1 MSASG
6 FLKRLLGRGAS
17 DRDRTGASST
27 LPTTQPLPRLAGV
40 ALDDYE
46 LGPEI
51 GRGAMA
57 VVNKAVDR
65 RTGETI
71 AIKRLALQREFAP
84 EDLIDVRDR
93 FMREA
98 GAARHLQHPDILRV
112 LDAGESAGD
121 TWIAMEYV
129 VGQDLSHHT
138 RPGQLLPLR
147 EVLLLGARL
156 GRALDYAHSHGV
168 VHRDIKPANVML
180 DRESGSVKIMDF
192 GIARVADSSRTR
204 TGLVLGTPSYM
215 SPEQLAGL
223 QVDGRSDLYSLGA
236 MLFQLLTGNLPHQTE
251 SMASLMHQ
259 IANQPAPDVRRLR
272 AELPESLAL
281 VVALSLEKRP
291 ELRYQRGATLAQDLE
306 AVLGQ
311 IPAELANSTGATTPP
326 PAGQAFEETLRLQSQ
341 AAVHNPFPPA
351 DPASKT

>member
-17 DRDRTGASST
+17 DEDGHGAPDT
-27 LPTTQPLPRLAGV
+27 LPTTQPMPRAAGV

-46 LGPEI
+46 IGEEL

-57 VVNKAVDR
+57 VVNRAIDR
-65 RTGETI
+65 RSGATV

-84 EDLIDVRDR
+84 EDLIDVGDR

-98 GAARHLQHPDILRV
+98 SAARPLDHPDILRV
-112 LDAGESAGD
+112 LDAGECAGD

-138 RPGQLLPLR
+138 RAGQLLPLR

-156 GRALDYAHSHGV
+156 ARALSYAHGHGV

-180 DRESGSVKIMDF
+180 ERESGSVKIMDF
-192 GIARVADSSRTR
+192 GIARVADGSRTR

-236 MLFQLLTGNLPHQTE
+236 MLFQLLTGHLPHQSE
-251 SMASLMHQ
+251 SMATLMHQ
-259 IANQPAPDVRRLR
+259 ITNQPAPDIRRLR
-272 AELPESLAL
+272 PELPESLAL
-281 VVALSLEKRP
+281 IVALALEKRP
-291 ELRYQRGATLAQDLE
+291 ELRYQRGDLMAQDLE
-306 AVLGQ
+306 AVLSQ
-311 IPAELANSTGATTPP
+311 IPVELANSTGATPPP
-326 PAGQAFEETLRLQSQ
+326 PAGQAFERTLRLQSQ
-341 AAVHNPFPPA
+341 GAVHNPLPPA

>member
-6 FLKRLLGRGAS
+6 FIKRLLGRGAS
-17 DRDRTGASST
+17 DRDGTGASST
-27 LPTTQPLPRLAGV
+27 LLTTQPMPRAAGTP
-40 ALDDYE
+40 LDDYE
-46 LGPEI
+46 LGEEI

-65 RTGETI
+65 RSGALV
-71 AIKRLALQREFAP
+71 AIKRLALQREFSP
-84 EDLIDVRDR
+84 EDLVDVRDR

-98 GAARHLQHPDILRV
+98 SAARHLEHPDILRV

-121 TWIAMEYV
+121 TWIAMELV

-138 RPGQLLPLR
+138 RAGQLLPLR
-147 EVLLLGARL
+147 EVLLIGARL
-156 GRALDYAHSHGV
+156 ARALQYAHDHGV

-180 DRESGSVKIMDF
+180 ERASGSVKIMDF

-223 QVDGRSDLYSLGA
+223 QVDGRTDLYSLGV
-236 MLFQLLTGNLPHQTE
+236 MLFQLLTGNLPHQSE
-251 SMASLMHQ
+251 SMAKLMQQ
-259 IANQPAPDVRRLR
+259 IAIQPAPDLRQLR

-281 VVALSLEKRP
+281 VIALALEKRP
-291 ELRYQRGATLAQDLE
+291 ELRYQRGDVLAQDLE
-306 AVLGQ
+306 AVLSQ
-311 IPAELANSTGATTPP
+311 LPAELANSTGATPPP
-326 PAGQAFEETLRLQSQ
+326 PAGQAFEQTLRLQSKG
-341 AAVHNPFPPA
+341 AVHNPLPPD
-351 DPASKT
+351 DPPRDT